1 MEKGDEKLKGKTLS
15 YQPTRAEGTALNY
28 LALALRPEW
37 TPRTKDG
44 KTPGAIWWE
53 ETDNGTFP
61 QAENFDHCL
70 AALTD
75 YCKAEKQGK
84 PRWTHPRL
92 FPGEGDH
99 WKKTLP
105 IKSRVKKAP
114 CEDHPENDGGEAN
127 CTQCWADIKAG
138 QRPHKYLGK
147 RYENH
152 ETAA

>member
-1 MEKGDEKLKGKTLS
+1 MKKKKLETQKM
-15 YQPTRAEGTALNY
+15 YQPTRDEYAALHY
-28 LALALRPEW
+28 LAIALRPEW
-37 TPRTKDG
+37 KNHP
-44 KTPGAIWWE
+44 PGQIWQR
-53 ETDNGTFP
+53 ETQDRTFP
-61 QAENFDHCL
+61 HAENFEHCL
-70 AALTD
+70 NAITD
-75 YCKAEKQGK
+75 YCQASKNGEPVYKF
-84 PRWTHPRL
+84 PTL